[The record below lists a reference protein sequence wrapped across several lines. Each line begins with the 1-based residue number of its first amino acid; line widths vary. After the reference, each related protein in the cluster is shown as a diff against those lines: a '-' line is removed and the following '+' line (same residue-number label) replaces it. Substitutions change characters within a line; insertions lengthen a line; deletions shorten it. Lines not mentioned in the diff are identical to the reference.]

1 MLKKITL
8 SMFAIFATLATY
20 AQDVL
25 PEFSSEASP
34 LWYLVQFKTGGNV
47 LSDKG
52 SGKNLQTATKA
63 KSDAN
68 QWQFIGTADD
78 MYMKSKS
85 GNYIYYNGSKFAAS
99 GSSKTALKIVK
110 STNGAG
116 GWEIQR
122 KSGNGQS
129 MNQWGGTSTGAEL
142 GEWSAGDNIVI
153 DFTQTATGIAAVEEE
168 KRSEGKIYD
177 LNGRRVYNPTE
188 GIYIKKGKKIF
199 VK

>member
-8 SMFAIFATLATY
+8 SLFAIFATLATY

-34 LWYLVQFKTGGNV
+34 LWYFVQFKTGGNV

-85 GNYIYYNGSKFAAS
+85 
-99 GSSKTALKIVK
+99 
-110 STNGAG
+110 
-116 GWEIQR
+116 
-122 KSGNGQS
+122 
-129 MNQWGGTSTGAEL
+129 
-142 GEWSAGDNIVI
+142 
-153 DFTQTATGIAAVEEE
+153 
-168 KRSEGKIYD
+168 RSEEHTSE
-177 LNGRRVYNPTE
+177 LQSP
-188 GIYIKKGKKIF
+188 
-199 VK
+199 